1 MRFENVQVDV
11 AGKAELSDDWRIS
24 QLKGFDHPP
33 PAAPFNPSLSPTE
46 NIQSSLYKS
55 CNACRSQF

>member
-33 PAAPFNPSLSPTE
+33 PAAPFNPSLE
-46 NIQSSLYKS
+46 VQAGCCSSIF
-55 CNACRSQF
+55 RPRI